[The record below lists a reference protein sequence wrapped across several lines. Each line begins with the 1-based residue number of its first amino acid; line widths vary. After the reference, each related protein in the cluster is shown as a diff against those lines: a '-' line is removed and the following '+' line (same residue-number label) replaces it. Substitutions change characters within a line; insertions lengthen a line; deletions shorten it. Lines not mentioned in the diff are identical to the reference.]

1 MRTIE
6 AAEAALAQL
15 DALTAEV
22 EAEMPKTDDPHV
34 PLSGH
39 EQLLERRAKRTLH
52 QIGHGVDPADPTD
65 PRLGDLIRH
74 PLVQGL
80 RVKRPCRSTIAALI
94 EQLRADAAGETRKPS
109 YEGGWP
115 RPYRLRTKV
124 QVHPRAEPAPAGPHV
139 LDGRLVLP
147 GETVLLTEEQSAA
160 FADKFEEVSS

>member
-6 AAEAALAQL
+6 AAETALTQF
-15 DALTAEV
+15 DALRAEV
-22 EAEMPKTDDPHV
+22 EAGMPKTDDPHV

-39 EQLLERRAKRTLH
+39 EQLLERRAKRTLN
-52 QIGHGVDPADPTD
+52 QIEHGLDPADVTD
-65 PRLGDLIRH
+65 PRLGDLIRS

-80 RVKRPCRSTIAALI
+80 RVRRPCRTTIAALI
-94 EQLRADAAGETRKPS
+94 EQLRQGAEGQAKPRS
-109 YEGGWP
+109 TGATWP
-115 RPYRLRTKV
+115 RLHRLRT
-124 QVHPRAEPAPAGPHV
+124 QVRIHPRATPAPAGPHV